1 MAPKIKIFISTH
13 RSDVYFP
20 ENRFLYPI
28 QVGTTEK
35 KCFPGIL
42 HDNQGDNIASKNGS
56 YCELTAQYYAYKNMK
71 ADYYGFFHYRRYF
84 NFSDVKYPVV
94 IKPFVCGDVLAT
106 RNDEET
112 LKKYLIDE
120 EHIAATLKGYDY
132 IAPVKTD
139 ASDGRTIYEQYHD
152 SVDHYISDLDSVVDI
167 IKTDYP
173 HIYPYA
179 EKYLSSTKSYLCN
192 MFIMK
197 KELFMEYSSFLF
209 DVLEKHE
216 TLCDIS
222 KYSPVAARVSGYLGE
237 RLCGIFLTY
246 LEDSGYKGKELQR
259 VFFQEFRTDEAIEA
273 DKQTAGGSGA
283 SKSSGASKKTPAV
296 YGKAKSS
303 YFDENYGN
311 WFLKNRVTS
320 KELSNQSLKSFSL
333 TPKYSIIVPLY
344 NTPIDFFDD
353 MLESVLG
360 QSYKNFEL
368 ILVNASKDNEKLL
381 SHANEVSSKS
391 SRVKQI
397 VLDGNY
403 GITENTNY
411 GIKEATGDF
420 LCFLDHDDV
429 LESDVLY
436 EYTKALNENPEI
448 DMFYCDEDKLRG
460 TRYCE
465 PFFKPDWN
473 IDYLNAVNYVCH
485 FLTVR
490 KSILDSMELPTSDYD
505 GSQDYHM
512 TYRIGE
518 KARCIHHV
526 PKILYHWRVHA
537 DSTASSATQK
547 DYTLDSSILSIEE
560 HLKRTGVE
568 GSVVESDI
576 CPRRFK
582 IKYKLP
588 TELIS
593 VVIRYN
599 GDIDKLNRCINSIKR
614 TAGDANYE
622 IVIVGPA
629 LSDIAFYIERLK
641 KLGISVTTVSAEN
654 ERDYNDFFG
663 VRFNE
668 SNSAYLF
675 FADADI
681 EFTAG
686 SWTELVA
693 TCIRDDVIAAGPRFL
708 LNKTDIDNVG
718 LSLSNK
724 GIVKNGL
731 GLNKID
737 GASLDRFLCSMDVDC
752 ISGKC
757 IAIRRD
763 MWNKSSGFDTKFTSL
778 YQGVDFCLTMKKEN
792 PSGNVVVDPT
802 VSVVINGASSDKSA
816 TGSSASEDALL
827 MSKWNFISKINAST
841 YNPNLN
847 MYKTYDVINYSDV
860 EVLAGKAKRK
870 TKGALRKAYH
880 KLK

>member
-1 MAPKIKIFISTH
+1 MAPNIKIFISTH
-13 RSDVYFP
+13 RPDVYFP
-20 ENRFLYPI
+20 ENKFLYPI
-28 QVGTTEK
+28 QVGTTYD
-35 KCFPGIL
+35 KCYPGIL
-42 HDNQGDNIASKNGS
+42 HDNERDNIASKNGS
-56 YCELTAQYYAYKNMK
+56 YCELTAQYYAYKNLK

-84 NFSDVKYPVV
+84 NFSDTKYPIV
-94 IKPFVCGDVLAT
+94 IKPFICGDVLAS
-106 RNDEET
+106 RNDET
-112 LKKYLIDE
+112 YLKRYCIDE
-120 EHIAATLKGYDY
+120 EHIEKTVTEYDY
-132 IAPVKTD
+132 IAPYKIE
-139 ASDGRTIYEQYHD
+139 ASDGRTIYEQYQD
-152 SVDHYISDLDSVVDI
+152 SVDHYISDLDTVVDI

-179 EKYLSSTKSYLCN
+179 EKYLSSTESYLCN

-197 KELFMEYSSFLF
+197 KELFMKYSEFLF

-216 TLCDIS
+216 ALCDIS

-246 LEDSGYKGKELQR
+246 LEAKGYKGKELQR

-273 DKQTAGGSGA
+273 SVASA
-283 SKSSGASKKTPAV
+283 PSKSPKDETPEI
-296 YGKAKSS
+296 YEKAKSS
-303 YFDENYGN
+303 YFDENYEN
-311 WFLKNRVTS
+311 WFLKNKVS
-320 KELSNQSLKSFSL
+320 SEELSKQTLMSFSV

-344 NTPIDFFDD
+344 NTPVDFFDD
-353 MLESVLG
+353 MLESVLS

-368 ILVNASKDNEKLL
+368 ILVNASKDNENLL
-381 SHANEVSSKS
+381 SHVNEAASKTE
-391 SRVKQI
+391 RVKHI

-411 GIKEATGDF
+411 GINEATGDF

-429 LESDVLY
+429 LEPDVLY
-436 EYTKALNENPEI
+436 EYTKALNGNPEI

-460 TRYCE
+460 DKYCE

-490 KSILDSMELPTSDYD
+490 KSILDSMELPTSDFD

-518 KARCIHHV
+518 KARSICHV
-526 PKILYHWRVHA
+526 PRILYHWRIHTG
-537 DSTASSATQK
+537 STAASATQK
-547 DYTLDSSILSIEE
+547 DYTLDSSILSIQE
-560 HLKRTGVE
+560 HLNRTGAP

-588 TELIS
+588 SELIS
-593 VVIRYN
+593 VVIRYDGN
-599 GDIDKLNRCINSIKR
+599 VDKLNRCINSIKR

-622 IVIVGPA
+622 IVIVGPE
-629 LSDIAFYIERLK
+629 LSDITFYIERLE
-641 KLGISVTTVSAEN
+641 KLGLNVVTVSAEN
-654 ERDYNDFFG
+654 ESDYNDFYS

-668 SNSAYLF
+668 SNSSYLLF
-675 FADADI
+675 IDSDVEI
-681 EFTAG
+681 TAG
-686 SWTELVA
+686 SWTDLVA

-708 LNKTDIDNVG
+708 LNETDIDNVG
-718 LSLSNK
+718 LALCNK

-737 GASLDRFLCSMDVDC
+737 GASLDRFLCSMDVDA

-757 IAIRRD
+757 VAIRRD
-763 MWNKSSGFDTKFTSL
+763 MWNKSSGFDTKFDSL
-778 YQGVDFCLTMKKEN
+778 YQGVDLCLMMKQEN
-792 PSGNVVVDPT
+792 PTGNVVVDPT
-802 VSVVINGASSDKSA
+802 VSAITNSPTSGDSNSA
-816 TGSSASEDALL
+816 LGGSSSEDALL
-827 MSKWNFISKINAST
+827 MSKWNFISKIDTST
-841 YNPNLN
+841 YNPNLD
-847 MYKTYDVINYSDV
+847 MYKTYDVINYSDL
-860 EVLAGKAKRK
+860 EVFAGKAKRK
-870 TKGALRKAYH
+870 TKGVLRKAYH